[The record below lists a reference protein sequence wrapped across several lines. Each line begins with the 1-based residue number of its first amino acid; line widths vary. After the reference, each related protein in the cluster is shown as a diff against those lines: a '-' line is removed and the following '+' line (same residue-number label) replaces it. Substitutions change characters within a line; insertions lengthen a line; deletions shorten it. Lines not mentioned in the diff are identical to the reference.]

1 VPHAVTSVPTTGSA
15 NATDTAPRPV
25 IGRTIDV
32 LRRTPSDEAMVAAAH
47 DPIDVGDD
55 ILVGWYND
63 WVIIERERFRQ
74 CDCLPWTGSAS
85 G

>member
-1 VPHAVTSVPTTGSA
+1 
-15 NATDTAPRPV
+15 
-25 IGRTIDV
+25 
-32 LRRTPSDEAMVAAAH
+32 MVAAAH